1 MVAPAV
7 TLPLETA
14 WMSAQAELFLQAMR
28 TQTLAQV
35 EMVLQAAVNARAKQR
50 VKHVTSPITV

>member
-1 MVAPAV
+1 
-7 TLPLETA
+7 
-14 WMSAQAELFLQAMR
+14 MSAQAELFLQAIQ